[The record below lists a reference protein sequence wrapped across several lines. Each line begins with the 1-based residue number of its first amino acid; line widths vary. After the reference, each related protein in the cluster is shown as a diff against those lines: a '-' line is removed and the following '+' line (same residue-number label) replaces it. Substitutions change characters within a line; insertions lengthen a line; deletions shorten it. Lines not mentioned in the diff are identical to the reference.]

1 MEDISSEAKN
11 AHLQEPE
18 KPVDAMTEEEAA
30 LFRKTFDADMM
41 GFDGR
46 EGIDAKE
53 DEDGN

>member
-1 MEDISSEAKN
+1 MEDISSEAKK
-11 AHLQEPE
+11 AHLQELE

-30 LFRKTFDADMM
+30 LFRKSFDADMM